1 MQSITALAHLN
12 ACILY
17 FIDISETCGYTIEQQ
32 ISLFKNIKPLFQHKP
47 LVIVLTKID
56 LVKYAGLD
64 NKTRDMIE
72 NLAKEHNA
80 YLIQMSNSS
89 GDGISDV
96 KQKACDILL
105 DHRLTQKA
113 KDPKKAEQIM
123 NRLHVSQPKKR
134 DNMDRGP
141 VIPDTVTM
149 GVKKAG
155 PTIRQ
160 LQDEYGGAGN
170 FYIPIEEH
178 YQLEKDEWK
187 FDRWPEFFLG
197 KNVMDFYDP
206 DIEEKLRKLEEEEDK
221 LLEMERNENELME
234 DDDDDEIT
242 EGDLRTA
249 LKDVRDKKAIFKMQH
264 KMKINLRAR
273 SKNKKLEDL
282 EEHLEKKGINAN
294 IDSLRQRI
302 KKRKTIGQLESN
314 QDKLRDK
321 ALVDDEENM
330 DDDQGRGR
338 KRKRSISMS
347 DDEESKRG
355 DSKKT
360 IGSKRTVGSNMN
372 RSMTP
377 VQLKIQSQ
385 SKLRSMSKGR
395 REGSVPQPRYA

>member
-1 MQSITALAHLN
+1 VYGKTDGRANQENKYEFPPPIDNTLFFGNCIILNRVGDIVSDLTETEWTAIYDKL
-12 ACILY
+12 
-17 FIDISETCGYTIEQQ
+17 
-32 ISLFKNIKPLFQHKP
+32 
-47 LVIVLTKID
+47 
-56 LVKYAGLD
+56 
-64 NKTRDMIE
+64 
-72 NLAKEHNA
+72 
-80 YLIQMSNSS
+80 
-89 GDGISDV
+89 
-96 KQKACDILL
+96 
-105 DHRLTQKA
+105 
-113 KDPKKAEQIM
+113 
-123 NRLHVSQPKKR
+123 
-134 DNMDRGP
+134 
-141 VIPDTVTM
+141 
-149 GVKKAG
+149 
-155 PTIRQ
+155 
-160 LQDEYGGAGN
+160 YGGFEDLNSEDDSESDDDDGLPRTKSG
-170 FYIPIEEH
+170 YV
-178 YQLEKDEWK
+178 KDG
-187 FDRWPEFFLG
+187 FI
-197 KNVMDFYDP
+197 V
-206 DIEEKLRKLEEEEDK
+206 
-221 LLEMERNENELME
+221 E

-321 ALVDDEENM
+321 ALDDNEESM
-330 DDDQGRGR
+330 DVDQGRGR
-338 KRKRSISMS
+338 KRKRSVSMS

-360 IGSKRTVGSNMN
+360 VGSKRTVGSNKN